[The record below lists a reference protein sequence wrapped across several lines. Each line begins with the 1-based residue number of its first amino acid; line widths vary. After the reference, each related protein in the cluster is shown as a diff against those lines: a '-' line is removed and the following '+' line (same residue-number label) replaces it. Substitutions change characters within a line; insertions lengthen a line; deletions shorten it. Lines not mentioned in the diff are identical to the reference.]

1 MDEEPYSY
9 EQLQGF
15 AEYITQQT
23 SLRPSVGIIAGSGQ
37 GALAGMV
44 EDAVVITYKDIP
56 NFPVSTVAGH
66 KGQFVIG
73 KLNGKC
79 VLVMSGR
86 FHFYEGYPP
95 YKLVAPVRVMHL
107 LGIKTLIVCNAAGG
121 INRDFKV
128 GDFMLMKDHIG
139 LPIAAGENP
148 LRGPNDNRLGPR
160 FVNMSDVYSLHLRKL
175 AKAVA
180 EEEGLSHFI
189 REGVYMMLAGPTY
202 ETPAELRFYRTVGA
216 DVVGM
221 STVPEAIAARHCGME
236 VLGMSMVT
244 NACIMENDL
253 EQKTDHEEV
262 LETGKRQGAAM
273 CKLISKIVE
282 KMDHNEQNGVNH

>member
-1 MDEEPYSY
+1 MEGTPYTYDE
-9 EQLQGF
+9 LQGF
-15 AEYITQQT
+15 AEFIKQKTAH
-23 SLRPSVGIIAGSGQ
+23 RPTIGIIAGSGQ
-37 GALAGMV
+37 GALASMV
-44 EDAVVITYKDIP
+44 EDEIIITYRDIP
-56 NFPVSTVAGH
+56 NFPISTVAGH

-73 KLNGKC
+73 NLKGKS

-86 FHFYEGYPP
+86 FHSYEGYPP
-95 YKLVAPVRVMHL
+95 YKLVAPIRVMSL

-139 LPIAAGENP
+139 FPILAGQNP
-148 LRGPNDNRLGPR
+148 LRGPNDERFGPR
-160 FVNMSDVYSLHLRKL
+160 FLNMSDVYSLRLRKL
-175 AKAVA
+175 AHSVA
-180 EEEGLSHFI
+180 KDEGLSHFI
-189 REGVYMMLAGPTY
+189 REGVYLMASGPSY
-202 ETPAELRFYRTVGA
+202 ETPAELRFFRTIGA

-244 NACIMENDL
+244 NACIMENDI
-253 EQKTDHEEV
+253 EQKTDHQEV
-262 LETGKRQGAAM
+262 LETGKRQGESM

-282 KMDHNEQNGVNH
+282 KMDHKEQNGA

>member
-1 MDEEPYSY
+1 MAEKPYSY
-9 EQLQGF
+9 EELEGF
-15 AEYITQQT
+15 ADFIRSKTP
-23 SLRPSVGIIAGSGQ
+23 LRPTVGIIAGSGQ
-37 GALAGMV
+37 GALASMV
-44 EDAVVITYKDIP
+44 KDEIVITYKDIP

-73 KLNGKC
+73 NLNGKC

-95 YKLVAPVRVMHL
+95 YKLVAPVRVMSL

-139 LPIAAGENP
+139 LPILAGQNP
-148 LRGPNDNRLGPR
+148 LRGPNDERFGPR
-160 FVNMSDVYSLHLRKL
+160 FVNMSDVYSLRLRKL
-175 AKAVA
+175 ARSVA

-189 REGVYMMLAGPTY
+189 REGVYLMASGPCY
-202 ETPAELRFYRTVGA
+202 ETPAELRYFRTVGA

-244 NACIMENDL
+244 NACIMENDI
-253 EQKTDHEEV
+253 EQKTNHEEV
-262 LETGKRQGAAM
+262 LATGKRQGSAM
-273 CKLISKIVE
+273 CKLIAKIVQKIDATE
-282 KMDHNEQNGVNH
+282 KNGA